1 MTYCGKK
8 FNFKFLKNFD
18 MFDKPINLYYK
29 GNQKNHTYLGS
40 LMTIIYGLIY
50 FLFFLY
56 KVVNM
61 FKRTDVIF
69 YDTFAYINEPQIIN
83 ITNDIFYG
91 GFALEDPS
99 TYDPFIDE
107 TIYYP
112 KAYFKTAKRNGSNWD
127 WEVINLNLEICKLEK
142 FGSFYRDTFKNKDL
156 NTLYCFKDIDQSL
169 IGHFSYDYYS
179 FFFISFFPCIN
190 TTENN
195 NHCKSIEQ
203 IDYYLKSSFIS
214 FQIQDIELTP
224 LNFSYPVMPRDQDI
238 YITVGKNLFQE
249 IHLYLQI
256 VNIETD
262 LEFLGLNYFY
272 QVRTNKYL
280 KFYSMNQMTNL
291 IENKISETGD
301 SFCDVT
307 IKLTDKVLTERRSYT
322 KLIEVLR
329 DVGGFMEVMLSLFK
343 IICYFYSNILYQV
356 SLVNNL
362 FAFDVDKKLILIQN
376 KFIKKDEFKNSDKEI
391 QIFNNKKL
399 EKSSYKN
406 VIALNDDSI
415 SQSKSKLNNLES
427 NDNDNIINSNKV
439 GNEKNLKHTFRKVK
453 KVMKLKSFSRSSE
466 QIKNNIKKI
475 ISLKDRKNN
484 PNNNFLNKENN
495 EKEKRLIINKIFINK
510 SSLYCCFFCLK
521 KRKDIN
527 IILLNEGMR
536 IIYQKLDI
544 IYIFKKIFKDGVN
557 IADKEAIEMSDTCKN
572 DLQHLQINKS

>member
-1 MTYCGKK
+1 MTNCGKK

-40 LMTIIYGLIY
+40 LMTITYGLIY

-127 WEVINLNLEICKLEK
+127 WEIINLNLEICKLEK

-249 IHLYLQI
+249 IHIYLQI

-362 FAFDVDKKLILIQN
+362 FAFDVDKKLILFQN

-391 QIFNNKKL
+391 QIFNNKKI

-453 KVMKLKSFSRSSE
+453 KVRKLKSFSRSSE
-466 QIKNNIKKI
+466 QIKNNIKKF

-495 EKEKRLIINKIFINK
+495 KKEKRIIINKIFINISK
-510 SSLYCCFFCLK
+510 IRY
-521 KRKDIN
+521 
-527 IILLNEGMR
+527 
-536 IIYQKLDI
+536 Y
-544 IYIFKKIFKDGVN
+544 IYI
-557 IADKEAIEMSDTCKN
+557 
-572 DLQHLQINKS
+572 

>member
-1 MTYCGKK
+1 MTYCGKT

-18 MFDKPINLYYK
+18 MFDKTINLYYK
-29 GNQKNHTYLGS
+29 GNQKSHTYLGS
-40 LMTIIYGLIY
+40 LMTITFGLIY

-69 YDTFAYINEPQIIN
+69 YDTYAYINEPQIIN

-156 NTLYCFKDIDQSL
+156 NLLYCFKDIDQSL

-195 NHCKSIEQ
+195 NHCKPIEK
-203 IDYYLKSSFIS
+203 IDYYLKSTFIS
-214 FQIQDIELTP
+214 FQIQDVELTP
-224 LNFSYPVMPRDQDI
+224 LNFSHPVMPRAQDI
-238 YITVGKNLFQE
+238 YTTVGKKLFQE
-249 IHLYLQI
+249 LHLYLQI

-272 QVRTNKYL
+272 QVKTNKYL
-280 KFYSMNQMTNL
+280 KFFSMNQMTNL
-291 IENKISETGD
+291 IENDIYETGD

-329 DVGGFMEVMLSLFK
+329 DVGGFMEVMLSIFK

-362 FAFDVDKKLILIQN
+362 FCFDADKKLILFQN
-376 KFIKKDEFKNSDKEI
+376 KFIKKDEFKNSNKEI
-391 QIFNNKKL
+391 QIFNNKKIQ
-399 EKSSYKN
+399 KGSYKN
-406 VIALNDDSI
+406 VIVLNDDSS
-415 SQSKSKLNNLES
+415 SQSKTKLNNLES
-427 NDNDNIINSNKV
+427 NDNENIINSNKLRN
-439 GNEKNLKHTFRKVK
+439 GKALKHTFRKVK
-453 KVMKLKSFSRSSE
+453 KVMKLKSFNRSCE
-466 QIKNNIKKI
+466 NIKNNLKKI
-475 ISLKDRKNN
+475 ISLEDKNNN
-484 PNNNFLNKENN
+484 PNNNYSHKEDN
-495 EKEKRLIINKIFINK
+495 EKEKRQIINKIFTNK
-510 SSLYCCFFCLK
+510 SSLYCCFLCLK
-521 KRKDIN
+521 KRKDMN
-527 IILLNEGMR
+527 IILYNEGMR

-544 IYIFKKIFKDGVN
+544 IYIFKKIFKDDIN
-557 IADKEAIEMSDTCKN
+557 ITDKETIEMSDTCKI
-572 DLQHLQINKS
+572 DLQNLKLNNS

>member
-1 MTYCGKK
+1 M
-8 FNFKFLKNFD
+8 
-18 MFDKPINLYYK
+18 
-29 GNQKNHTYLGS
+29 
-40 LMTIIYGLIY
+40 
-50 FLFFLY
+50 
-56 KVVNM
+56 
-61 FKRTDVIF
+61 
-69 YDTFAYINEPQIIN
+69 
-83 ITNDIFYG
+83 
-91 GFALEDPS
+91 
-99 TYDPFIDE
+99 
-107 TIYYP
+107 
-112 KAYFKTAKRNGSNWD
+112 
-127 WEVINLNLEICKLEK
+127 EVIGIGKLNLNLEICKLEK

-249 IHLYLQI
+249 IHIYLQI

-362 FAFDVDKKLILIQN
+362 FAFDIDKKLILFQN
-376 KFIKKDEFKNSDKEI
+376 KFIKKDKFKNSDKEI

-572 DLQHLQINKS
+572 DLQHLQINNS

>member
-1 MTYCGKK
+1 
-8 FNFKFLKNFD
+8 
-18 MFDKPINLYYK
+18 
-29 GNQKNHTYLGS
+29 
-40 LMTIIYGLIY
+40 
-50 FLFFLY
+50 
-56 KVVNM
+56 
-61 FKRTDVIF
+61 
-69 YDTFAYINEPQIIN
+69 
-83 ITNDIFYG
+83 
-91 GFALEDPS
+91 
-99 TYDPFIDE
+99 
-107 TIYYP
+107 
-112 KAYFKTAKRNGSNWD
+112 
-127 WEVINLNLEICKLEK
+127 LEK

-249 IHLYLQI
+249 IHIYLQI

-291 IENKISETGD
+291 IENNIYETGD

-362 FAFDVDKKLILIQN
+362 FAFDVDKKLILFQN
-376 KFIKKDEFKNSDKEI
+376 KFAKKDEFKNSTKEI
-391 QIFNNKKL
+391 QIINKKKL
-399 EKSSYKN
+399 EKNSCKSVFAFN
-406 VIALNDDSI
+406 EESA
-415 SQSKSKLNNLES
+415 SQSKTKLNNLES
-427 NDNDNIINSNKV
+427 NDNDNIINSNKL
-439 GNEKNLKHTFRKVK
+439 GNEKILKRSYRKIK
-453 KVMKLKSFSRSSE
+453 KVIKRKSFNKSCE
-466 QIKNNIKKI
+466 NIKNNLKKI
-475 ISLKDRKNN
+475 ISVEDKKND
-484 PNNNFLNKENN
+484 PNNNFVQKEDN
-495 EKEKRLIINKIFINK
+495 EKEKRIIMNKIFINK
-510 SSLYCCFFCLK
+510 AHLYFCFICLK
-521 KRKDIN
+521 RKKDIN
-527 IILLNEGMR
+527 IILLNEGLR

-544 IYIFKKIFKDGVN
+544 IYIFKKIFKDDTN
-557 IADKEAIEMSDTCKN
+557 ITDKETIEMSDICKN
-572 DLQHLQINKS
+572 DLQNSKTNKS

>member
-1 MTYCGKK
+1 MTYCSKK
-8 FNFKFLKNFD
+8 INIKFLKNID
-18 MFDKPINLYYK
+18 VFDKPINLYYK
-29 GNQKNHTYLGS
+29 ENQNYHTYLGC
-40 LMTIIYGLIY
+40 LMTIAYGLIY

-61 FKRTDVIF
+61 LKRTDVIF
-69 YDTFAYINEPQIIN
+69 YDTYAYINEPQVIN
-83 ITNDIFYG
+83 ITNEVFYG

-127 WEVINLNLEICKLEK
+127 WEVKNLNLEICKLEN
-142 FGSFYRDTFKNKDL
+142 FGSFFRDTFKSKDL
-156 NTLYCFKDIDQSL
+156 NTLYCFKDIEQSL

-179 FFFISFFPCIN
+179 FFYISFFPCIN

-195 NHCKSIEQ
+195 NHCKPIEQ
-203 IDYYLKSSFIS
+203 IDYYLKSTFIS

-224 LNFSYPVMPRDQDI
+224 LNFSYPVMPRDQDV
-238 YITVGKNLFQE
+238 YTTVGKNLFQE

-291 IENKISETGD
+291 IENNIYETGD

-307 IKLTDKVLTERRSYT
+307 IKLTDKVLTEKRRYT

-343 IICYFYSNILYQV
+343 IICYFYSNILYKV

-362 FAFDVDKKLILIQN
+362 FAFDLDKKLILFQN
-376 KFIKKDEFKNSDKEI
+376 KFIKINEFKNSNKEI
-391 QIFNNKKL
+391 KIFNKKKL
-399 EKSSYKN
+399 EKKNFKN
-406 VIALNDDSI
+406 VIAINDDS
-415 SQSKSKLNNLES
+415 SQSKTKLNNLEI
-427 NDNDNIINSNKV
+427 NDNDNIINSNILK
-439 GNEKNLKHTFRKVK
+439 NEKNLRRSYRKVK
-453 KVMKLKSFSRSSE
+453 RVMKTKSFNRNIE
-466 QIKNNIKKI
+466 HIKNKINKNISIEDKKND
-475 ISLKDRKNN
+475 L
-484 PNNNFLNKENN
+484 NNNYLHKEEN
-495 EKEKRLIINKIFINK
+495 EKDKRIIINKIFINK
-510 SSLYCCFFCLK
+510 ASLYCCFICLK
-521 KRKDIN
+521 RKKDMN

-536 IIYQKLDI
+536 ILFQKLDI
-544 IYIFKKIFKDGVN
+544 IYIFKKIFKDDVN
-557 IADKEAIEMSDTCKN
+557 ITDKESFEMSDTCKI
-572 DLQHLQINKS
+572 DLQKLKINNS